1 VRIRAATEGDVPAIT
16 VIYNEAVR
24 NSTATFD
31 TDVKSIDDRR
41 AWFAAHGP
49 RHPLIVAELQG
60 RVAGWACLTAWSERR
75 AYDGTC
81 ENSVYIAETAR
92 GRGAGRALLAELIK
106 LAREHEFH
114 TIIARI
120 ADGNPVSERLH
131 AAAGF
136 TKVGTLREVGRKFG
150 KLIDVHVYQL
160 VLSARG

>member
-1 VRIRAATEGDVPAIT
+1 VRIRAATEADIPAIT

-31 TDVKSIDDRR
+31 TEDKSIDDRR

-49 RHPLIVAELQG
+49 RHPVIVAELQD
-60 RVAGWACLTAWSERR
+60 RVAGWARLSAWSDRR
-75 AYDGTC
+75 AYEGTC
-81 ENSVYIAETAR
+81 ENSVYVAESAR
-92 GRGAGRALLAELIK
+92 GKGAGRALLAELIK
-106 LAREHEFH
+106 LARTQEFH

-131 AAAGF
+131 TSAGF
-136 TKVGTLREVGRKFG
+136 MKAGTMREVGRKFG

-160 VLSARG
+160 ML